1 MQPVCGDP
9 IAGSGGRHAVWRRCG
24 STQAIRVLASLLPVT
39 GHTDI
44 LRGAGLWLVQVSTT
58 RDRVVQE
65 YLLHSMIVLSTD
77 QFGWESCTDL
87 TLIEVAIHWTRY
99 NGWVSDWKT
108 EYEKEFSRASFVL
121 EMGLALPNASTH
133 IYALTA
139 DLGSEDMNMIPPG
152 YYPDLDSYKPLQYVS
167 DDIKAYEVVQ
177 SSNKV
182 PPLPRGREAEA
193 TINVTMV
200 ATTVADSRSPSKNTT
215 VQRLTVGQ
223 FQMIGEWPAPPHAC
237 DVLGRGDD
245 SEARTVNGV
254 CEVLRAVRSLCL
266 VVSWR
271 GSEERWA
278 WRPSGKGCYADD
290 REHGYGD
297 WVLAMSAQ
305 GSDDQLS
312 ALRQGNFLF
321 GAGVFE
327 EHDPFLMIQGDMLDT
342 LMSSPGLEAD
352 ACLICGSILV
362 TIFVVHWTVC
372 EKMDD
377 GELDRELTRILIA
390 TGAASAP
397 PDRATADRIFRRR
410 REAERRRAE
419 ARAAAAAARVQA
431 QAQGNELQG
440 EDRPEDRARAGRT
453 VDEQLVRQRI
463 GAAADDDDDV
473 SVQRIAVVPHGGGGD
488 GIAGLDDSVA
498 WPSAADGAAV
508 RRTTLDDR

>member
-1 MQPVCGDP
+1 MSNWSNV
-9 IAGSGGRHAVWRRCG
+9 
-24 STQAIRVLASLLPVT
+24 
-39 GHTDI
+39 
-44 LRGAGLWLVQVSTT
+44 
-58 RDRVVQE
+58 
-65 YLLHSMIVLSTD
+65 Y
-77 QFGWESCTDL
+77 
-87 TLIEVAIHWTRY
+87 Y
-99 NGWVSDWKT
+99 
-108 EYEKEFSRASFVL
+108 KEFARATFAL
-121 EMGLALPNASTH
+121 EMGLALPNASAHT
-133 IYALTA
+133 YALKA

-152 YYPDLDSYKPLQYVS
+152 YYPDLEDYVPLQYVS
-167 DDIKAYEVVQ
+167 DDIKAYEVVE

-193 TINVTMV
+193 QINVTMV
-200 ATTVADSRSPSKNTT
+200 ATTVADPRSPSKNTT
-215 VQRLTVGQ
+215 VQRLEVGQ

-237 DVLGRGDD
+237 DVLSRGEDV
-245 SEARTVNGV
+245 EARTVNGL

-271 GSEERWA
+271 GSEEGWA
-278 WRPSGKGCYADD
+278 WRSSGKGCYVDD

-297 WVLAMSAQ
+297 WVLAMSVQ

-377 GELDRELTRILIA
+377 GELDRELGRFLIA

-419 ARAAAAAARVQA
+419 ARAAGRAAAVAVAQARAQA

-440 EDRPEDRARAGRT
+440 EDRPVDGARAERT
-453 VDEQLVRQRI
+453 VDEQLVPQSI
-463 GAAADDDDDV
+463 GAAADL
-473 SVQRIAVVPHGGGGD
+473 SVQRMAAVPHDGAGD
-488 GIAGLDDSVA
+488 GPAELDASVA
-498 WPSAADGAAV
+498 WPSVADGGSV
-508 RRTTLDDR
+508 RRTIRDDR